1 MIKIKQKIQNLTRY
15 SVSSGLQNRKNN
27 NNNGN
32 GYGNGNSYSSRDK
45 NRQSNNLSNL

>member
-15 SVSSGLQNRKNN
+15 SVSSGLQNRKYNN
-27 NNNGN
+27 NSNGN
-32 GYGNGNSYSSRDK
+32 GNSNSYSSRDK